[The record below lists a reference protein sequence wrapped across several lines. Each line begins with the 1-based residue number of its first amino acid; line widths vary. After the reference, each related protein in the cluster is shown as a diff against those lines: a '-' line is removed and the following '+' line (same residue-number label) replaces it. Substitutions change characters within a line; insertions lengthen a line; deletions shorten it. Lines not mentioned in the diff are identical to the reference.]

1 MGGAEAGVDPPTT
14 TKGDL
19 SGFDTTFDRVPVGAN
34 TTVLTADSTEALGLK
49 WAAPTDVQPPTTTKG
64 DLSGFSS
71 SQARIPISTNGH
83 ILTADSAQALG
94 LKWAAPA
101 TPASEFPIV
110 LGNTSVTAGSTNA
123 TLNALTLTASPNIS
137 LNSTGKL
144 FFDGGA
150 DTYMQEV
157 SSNKIEIVAG
167 ATVIATHLSTFP
179 ANRLRMDSKAG
190 VITTTELPTNT
201 WSVYEN
207 TSTTDVMIAANN
219 SGTIV
224 EMALGASGTPIW
236 KMMVYG

>member
-1 MGGAEAGVDPPTT
+1 MSGGMGGGEGGVSEELLT
-14 TKGDL
+14 TKGD
-19 SGFDTTFDRVPVGAN
+19 SH
-34 TTVLTADSTEALGLK
+34 
-49 WAAPTDVQPPTTTKG
+49 
-64 DLSGFSS
+64 GFSNVN
-71 SQARIPISTNGH
+71 ARIPVGLDGQVI
-83 ILTADSAQALG
+83 TADSADALG
-94 LKWAAPA
+94 LGWA
-101 TPASEFPIV
+101 TPSSYVQPT
-110 LGNTSVTAGSTNA
+110 LGSTVIPSGA
-123 TLNALTLTASPNIS
+123 TVSTLNALTLTASPNIS

-167 ATVIATHLSTFP
+167 ATIIATHLATFP

-190 VITTTELPTNT
+190 AINTTELPTNT

-207 TSTTDVMIAANN
+207 TSTTDVMLAANN